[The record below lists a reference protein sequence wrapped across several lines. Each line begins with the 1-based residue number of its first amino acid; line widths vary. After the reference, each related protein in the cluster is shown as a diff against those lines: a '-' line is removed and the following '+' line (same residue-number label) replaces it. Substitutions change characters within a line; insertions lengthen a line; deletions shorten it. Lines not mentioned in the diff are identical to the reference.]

1 MEQQSSQ
8 PTPATPTPAQNK
20 GINVVD
26 RAKNILITPKHE
38 WTIIHGENTSP
49 ATITL
54 SYILPMLFIGAV
66 ACFIGFGLIG
76 VAGFATVKAGLV
88 AALIYLVRLT
98 IMVYAVAAVIEV
110 LATGFGAEKNFQK
123 SFQLAAYS
131 LTAAYVAGIFFLF
144 PALWIIVLLGS
155 LYSLYPLYTG
165 IGIMKK
171 TPEDKQVA
179 YFAVIILISIVV
191 GILLG
196 LLEREIMSAFNRPR
210 VFNPYD
216 LYR

>member
-1 MEQQSSQ
+1 
-8 PTPATPTPAQNK
+8 
-20 GINVVD
+20 
-26 RAKNILITPKHE
+26 
-38 WTIIHGENTSP
+38 
-49 ATITL
+49 
-54 SYILPMLFIGAV
+54 
-66 ACFIGFGLIG
+66 
-76 VAGFATVKAGLV
+76 V